1 MSRSAGTGRGATT
14 GERQRGRRP
23 GAPDTRGRIL
33 EAARESFAERGFR
46 ATTIRRV
53 AGEAGVDAALVHH
66 YFGSKDDLF
75 LAALQVPVDPR
86 AVLPAVFEAGVEG
99 AGARLL
105 TAVLSVWDEPEGRRQ
120 LVSVLRASLGDAG
133 STLLQDGF
141 LRLVERGLAELL
153 PGPDPH
159 LRAQLVATQML
170 GLLLARYVLA
180 LEPLASLP
188 RSAVVELVAPNVQR
202 YLDGPLDHSA

>member
-1 MSRSAGTGRGATT
+1 MSASTSEGSGRVA
-14 GERQRGRRP
+14 QRGRRP

-33 EAARESFAERGFR
+33 EVARQSFADRGFR
-46 ATTIRRV
+46 STTIRGV
-53 AGEAGVDAALVHH
+53 AAEAGVDAALVHH

-86 AVLPAVFEAGVEG
+86 EVLPAVFEPGIDG
-99 AGARLL
+99 AGGRLL
-105 TAVLSVWDEPEGRRQ
+105 TAVLGVWDQPEGRRP
-120 LVSVLRASLGDAG
+120 LVTVLRASLGDPG

-141 LRLVERGLAELL
+141 IRLVERGLGELL
-153 PGPDPH
+153 PGPDPR

-188 RSAVVELVAPNVQR
+188 REDVVALVGPNLQR
-202 YLDGPLDHSA
+202 YLEAPLDQPG

>member
-1 MSRSAGTGRGATT
+1 MSGSAGPGTT

-46 ATTIRRV
+46 ATTIRGV
-53 AGEAGVDAALVHH
+53 AAAAGVDAALVHH

-86 AVLPAVFEAGVEG
+86 AVLPVVFAPGVEG

-105 TAVLSVWDEPEGRRQ
+105 TAVLGVWDQPEGRRQ
-120 LVSVLRASLGDAG
+120 LVSVLRASLGDSG
-133 STLLQDGF
+133 STLLRDGF
-141 LRLVERGLAELL
+141 LRLVEQGLGELL

-170 GLLLARYVLA
+170 GLLLARYVLV

-188 RSAVVELVAPNVQR
+188 RSAVVDLVAPNIQR
-202 YLDGPLDHSA
+202 YLDGPLDQPA